1 LALFRVLQE
10 SLTNIHRHSGSPTAR
25 VRLHQKDG
33 MVFLEIQD
41 QGKGLKPALL
51 ERLTEDWTGAP
62 GVGLRGM
69 NERMQQLGGRL
80 ELSSTAKGTTLT
92 AIIPLVE
99 SSATSTRSI
108 AIQESLPPTRPQ
120 TT

>member
-1 LALFRVLQE
+1 
-10 SLTNIHRHSGSPTAR
+10 
-25 VRLHQKDG
+25 

-51 ERLTEDWTGAP
+51 ARLAQDWMGAP

-80 ELSSTAKGTTLT
+80 ELSSTAKGTTVT

-99 SSATSTRSI
+99 SSATPTEIYRNSRI
-108 AIQESLPPTRPQ
+108 VAAHPPPDNLKK
-120 TT
+120 